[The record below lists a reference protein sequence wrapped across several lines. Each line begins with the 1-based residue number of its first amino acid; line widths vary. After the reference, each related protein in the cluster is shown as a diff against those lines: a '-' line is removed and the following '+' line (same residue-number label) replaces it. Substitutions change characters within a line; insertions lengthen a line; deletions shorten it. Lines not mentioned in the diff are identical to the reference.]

1 MNKSLSREQ
10 QWRTLKQEQDDE
22 YEHALQIDMKNEIE
36 HKRNEKE
43 NVDRDIAIEMKNRH
57 REKDTIYRNRLQPP
71 QYKYDIS
78 MADASDLVTIK
89 FILPPNNKSII
100 HTFHKDE
107 KMFILTSQ
115 LKYDLKY
122 IDPYP
127 LILTTFPNV
136 VCKYNRRTLIGDT
149 DLKNNVVHVNYNV
162 PDEMIFTWDSDDDI
176 GVWSP

>member
-71 QYKYDIS
+71 QYKYDI
-78 MADASDLVTIK
+78 
-89 FILPPNNKSII
+89 
-100 HTFHKDE
+100 
-107 KMFILTSQ
+107 
-115 LKYDLKY
+115 
-122 IDPYP
+122 
-127 LILTTFPNV
+127 
-136 VCKYNRRTLIGDT
+136 
-149 DLKNNVVHVNYNV
+149 
-162 PDEMIFTWDSDDDI
+162 
-176 GVWSP
+176 